1 MENRL
6 RELHGRYMAEKKA
19 ARHYA
24 AEMGVDQSTLTNKW
38 RKMGLPTRSIGEANI
53 KAIADVG
60 EKRVRSIHALYIEH
74 RWSAERAAK
83 EMGVA
88 KHVLRRMFGE
98 LGLPRHTTGRGR
110 SKRLTPQMAS
120 GAYEAYKNGERV
132 ADVAARLGFCTCT
145 LAKRWKEAGLTYPLR
160 PQDMPH
166 IQALPDLRKYP
177 SVKKRAWVEIN
188 LDTVLAAVE
197 AVSRAAVAQRLGI
210 DPFMI
215 ERAQASKESVQ

>member
-98 LGLPRHTTGRGR
+98 LGLPRHTTCRGR